1 MEMLKKV
8 TLIGCLLGIAFSMV
22 ELAAPSEKMKK
33 QIKIVTSVVLL
44 ISVMTPFLKDGL
56 VISVSAPPDFST
68 DRNAIQMEEQV
79 QQAYSSEI
87 NNSLERRAQAAL
99 QENGI
104 TVDNLC
110 IVTETDEY
118 NFLKVKEI
126 TMSVDRNSQ
135 AAAIEVLT
143 ALFGSDIEVG
153 FE

>member
-135 AAAIEVLT
+135 AAAKEVLT
-143 ALFGSDIEVG
+143 ALFGNDIQVG

>member
-135 AAAIEVLT
+135 AAAKEVLM
-143 ALFGSDIEVG
+143 ALFGNDIQVG

>member
-135 AAAIEVLT
+135 AAAKEVLT
-143 ALFGSDIEVG
+143 ALFGNDIEVG